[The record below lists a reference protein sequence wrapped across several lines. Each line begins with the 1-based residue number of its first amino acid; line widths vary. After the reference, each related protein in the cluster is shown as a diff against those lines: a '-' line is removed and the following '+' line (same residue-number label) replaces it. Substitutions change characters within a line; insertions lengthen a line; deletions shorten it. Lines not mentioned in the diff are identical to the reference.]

1 MYRNLNSLA
10 MQLTRRGGL
19 LMTCSCSGAMT
30 QSGMFLR
37 ILQASHIE
45 IANCIDVIVGV
56 FMVLNSYIFSSVQSA
71 ASMAGRKIT
80 VVRQAGAGCDHP
92 IDPSYPEGEY
102 LSNVLLRVL

>member
-30 QSGMFLR
+30 QSGTFMR
-37 ILQASHIE
+37 ILQATLPE
-45 IANCIDVIVGV
+45 
-56 FMVLNSYIFSSVQSA
+56 SSEGA

-80 VVRQAGAGCDHP
+80 LLRQAGAACDHP
-92 IDPSYPEGEY
+92 IDPSYPEGAY
-102 LSNVLLRVL
+102 LSNILFRVL